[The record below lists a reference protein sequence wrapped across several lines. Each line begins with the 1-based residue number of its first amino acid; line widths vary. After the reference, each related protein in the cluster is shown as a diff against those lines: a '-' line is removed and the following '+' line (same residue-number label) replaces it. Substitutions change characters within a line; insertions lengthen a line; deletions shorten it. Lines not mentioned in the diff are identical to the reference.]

1 MEGVGRPVRTDLA
14 SVWVVV
20 NEFVKRR
27 GNRGTMRDRAITV
40 PLDRGRRGGPSS
52 PFEGRRRGFAD
63 DLGREGVHDAGTRG

>member
-40 PLDRGRRGGPSS
+40 HTVGPWPPRGTIEPLRGPPTRVWRR
-52 PFEGRRRGFAD
+52 FR
-63 DLGREGVHDAGTRG
+63 TRGSA